1 MRNERATS
9 MARATRTSETEER
22 GDLTPAVLRFLISH
36 LSGRVGRSQ
45 LLKLVYLADVEA
57 RRYLGRPLTSL
68 RYTWQ
73 PGGPSDKAFD
83 RHLDVLRSEG
93 SIIDEPVA
101 WRARVSAPLYAF
113 IGPIAATPFTRG
125 EEAVLDYIARS
136 YVSTKLGPLI
146 DEMIEDTEPVRL
158 ARRAHRLG
166 ARLAMSTEDNK
177 AREEYGDVD
186 LERLLESEAQM
197 RAGEGRSLDEVEREL
212 LGPPFRSSSRSTTR

>member
-1 MRNERATS
+1 MRHEPATN
-9 MARATRTSETEER
+9 ARPSRTSETEGR

-36 LSGRVGRSQ
+36 LSGHVGRAQ

-83 RHLDVLRSEG
+83 RHLEVLRTEG

-101 WRARVSAPLYAF
+101 WRASVSAPLYAF
-113 IGPIAATPFTRG
+113 IGPLEATPFTRG
-125 EEAVLDYIARS
+125 EEAVLSYITRS
-136 YVSTKLGPLI
+136 YADTKLGALI
-146 DEMIEDTEPVRL
+146 DEMIEASEPMRL
-158 ARRAHRLG
+158 ARRAARPG

-177 AREEYGDVD
+177 DREEYGGVD
-186 LERLLESEAQM
+186 LERLLESEARM
-197 RAGEGRSLDEVEREL
+197 RAGEGRDLDEVEREL
-212 LGPPFRSSSRSTTR
+212 VGPPDE